1 MKKFII
7 PLAVGAV
14 AVSAFLGGCFVTSG
28 SDGADG
34 KDGQNASALQF
45 YELAKAEGLVSS
57 VDEFLSKYLNYTPD
71 ELNNAL
77 SLQRTMNYSLRSG
90 VSLAAQFT
98 SRTGGGSTSFGSG
111 VVVDFDEAT
120 GETYIVTNCHVI
132 YNDASREIYAE
143 DIYCYLYGHD
153 NDYNSVENRF
163 KASVIGASVEYDIAL
178 LKASGGVYKDEAEF
192 DLKAAKPVAA
202 SFSEN
207 DDVFVG
213 EEVYAVG
220 NAEAQGMSVTRGF
233 ITKER
238 ETVSLN
244 LSDRFPKV
252 SEYYNDYSVIRTDAA
267 INEGNSGGA
276 LFGRDGSIKAIVNAK
291 VSSEG
296 VESMG
301 YALPASNVK
310 RLVQLMRDSYNTKGF
325 SPSDASLTRAH
336 LSAGTE
342 SKTQLS
348 YWNEEKGVTELR
360 EKIVVTESDGVLE
373 VGDTIRKIKITDGS
387 GRTIEERA
395 VERSYHLEDTLLS
408 ARNGYTVTL
417 TVSRGGEL
425 KEVRPEITFKTF
437 K

>member
-45 YELAKAEGLVSS
+45 YELAKSEGLVSS

-310 RLVQLMRDSYNTKGF
+310 RLCS
-325 SPSDASLTRAH
+325 
-336 LSAGTE
+336 
-342 SKTQLS
+342 
-348 YWNEEKGVTELR
+348 
-360 EKIVVTESDGVLE
+360 
-373 VGDTIRKIKITDGS
+373 
-387 GRTIEERA
+387 
-395 VERSYHLEDTLLS
+395 
-408 ARNGYTVTL
+408 
-417 TVSRGGEL
+417 
-425 KEVRPEITFKTF
+425 
-437 K
+437 

>member
-163 KASVIGASVEYDIAL
+163 KASVIGASVKYDIAL

-192 DLKAAKPVAA
+192 DLKAAKCI
-202 SFSEN
+202 FQ
-207 DDVFVG
+207 FC
-213 EEVYAVG
+213 
-220 NAEAQGMSVTRGF
+220 
-233 ITKER
+233 
-238 ETVSLN
+238 
-244 LSDRFPKV
+244 
-252 SEYYNDYSVIRTDAA
+252 
-267 INEGNSGGA
+267 
-276 LFGRDGSIKAIVNAK
+276 
-291 VSSEG
+291 
-296 VESMG
+296 
-301 YALPASNVK
+301 
-310 RLVQLMRDSYNTKGF
+310 
-325 SPSDASLTRAH
+325 
-336 LSAGTE
+336 
-342 SKTQLS
+342 
-348 YWNEEKGVTELR
+348 
-360 EKIVVTESDGVLE
+360 
-373 VGDTIRKIKITDGS
+373 
-387 GRTIEERA
+387 
-395 VERSYHLEDTLLS
+395 
-408 ARNGYTVTL
+408 
-417 TVSRGGEL
+417 
-425 KEVRPEITFKTF
+425 
-437 K
+437 